1 MRIRTGIL
9 LLLLAAIPVW
19 SGEPAA
25 ADPILDYI
33 QARAQQDKTPYT
45 VDVTITASVPSLGK
59 MGTFH
64 ATRRQDPNGRF
75 TYEAIQFEGDRLIK
89 TNVIARYLTAEI
101 EAQEP
106 EEKMAT
112 QISPANYEF
121 KLKSHEFVDGHEV
134 LIYQVKPL
142 KKRPGLFKGQIWIDA
157 VTRQPLQEAG
167 KLAKLPSI
175 WLKEISFTREYTTA
189 QGHAVPARIVSE
201 IKTRIVGK
209 AKVTVQF
216 SNYRVPDN
224 ALSTADSNSS
234 SSGQTGQSGQALN
247 GQQ

>member
-1 MRIRTGIL
+1 MRKLLGII
-9 LLLLAAIPVW
+9 LLLLAALPLW
-19 SGEPAA
+19 AGEPASSP
-25 ADPILDYI
+25 DPILEYI

-45 VDVTITASVPSLGK
+45 VDVTITASIPSLGK

-64 ATRRQDPNGRF
+64 ATRRQGPNGKF
-75 TYEAIQFEGDRLIK
+75 TYEAINFEGDRLIK

-101 EAQEP
+101 EAQKP

-112 QISPANYEF
+112 QISPANYQF

-134 LIYQVKPL
+134 LVYQVKPL
-142 KKRPGLFKGQIWIDA
+142 KKRPGLFQGQIWIDA
-157 VTRQPLQEAG
+157 VTRQPIQEAG

-175 WLKEISFTREYTTA
+175 WLKEISFKREYTTA
-189 QGHAVPARIVSE
+189 QGFAVPARIISD

-216 SNYRVPDN
+216 SNYRVPDTTMSASEN
-224 ALSTADSNSS
+224 GGGNGSSMGNSA
-234 SSGQTGQSGQALN
+234 GN
-247 GQQ
+247 EQQ